1 MTRLT
6 AGAGAPLPMTA
17 EEHLLLNEVIERQF
31 GLSFSPAKRDF
42 LESRLRPRLLALHL
56 RRFIDYYLLLR
67 YDLESELEHLARQV
81 TNNET
86 YFFRE
91 VYQFEGLFGDAAM
104 AGLGVPGRRGAE
116 ATLRMVCAGCSSG
129 EEPYTLNLYARAAAA
144 RLPGLRWSI
153 DGFDIDVDRLRAAKQ
168 GVYGAG
174 SLRSAS
180 AEQRAEHFTDLGD
193 DRWELRRPYREGV
206 SFAYG
211 NILSPS
217 TFRRSHPYDVVFC
230 RNVLIYFSEAA
241 FHRAVT
247 NFAEVLRPGGLLFLG
262 HSESLI
268 GRSDRFETV
277 RLERCIAYR
286 RTERAGGGA

>member
-1 MTRLT
+1 
-6 AGAGAPLPMTA
+6 MTA

-31 GLSFSPAKRDF
+31 GLSFSAAKRDF

-56 RRFIDYYLLLR
+56 RRFIDYYLLLQ

-91 VYQFEGLFGDAAM
+91 VYQFEGLFGDSAIGASG
-104 AGLGVPGRRGAE
+104 ALARRGADT
-116 ATLRMVCAGCSSG
+116 TLRMVCAGCSSG
-129 EEPYTLNLYARAAAA
+129 EEPYTLNLYARGAAA
-144 RLPGLRWSI
+144 RIPGLRWSI
-153 DGFDIDVDRLRAAKQ
+153 DAFDIDVDRLRVARQAI
-168 GVYGAG
+168 YGGG
-174 SLRSAS
+174 SLRSAGE
-180 AEQRAEHFTDLGD
+180 EQRSTYFASHGE

-217 TFRRSHPYDVVFC
+217 TFPKSAPYDVVFC

-241 FHRAVT
+241 FHRAIG
-247 NFAEVLRPGGLLFLG
+247 NFAEILRPGGLLFLG

-277 RLERCIAYR
+277 RLDRCIAYR
-286 RTERAGGGA
+286 RRTGA

>member
-1 MTRLT
+1 MT

-31 GLSFSPAKRDF
+31 GLSFSAAKRDF
-42 LESRLRPRLLALHL
+42 LESRLRPRLMALHL
-56 RRFIDYYLLLR
+56 RRFIDYYLLLQ
-67 YDLESELEHLARQV
+67 YDLESELEQLARLV

-91 VYQFEGLFGDAAM
+91 VYQFEGLFGDGTGEQ
-104 AGLGVPGRRGAE
+104 AGLASLQRSAADPV
-116 ATLRMVCAGCSSG
+116 LRMLCAGCSSG
-129 EEPYTLNLYARAAAA
+129 EEPYTLNLYARRAAG
-144 RLPGLRWSI
+144 RQPGLRWTI
-153 DGFDIDVDRLRAAKQ
+153 DAFDIDVDRLRTAKQ
-168 GVYGAG
+168 ATYGGG

-180 AEQRAEHFTDLGD
+180 DEQRQAYFTQNQDE
-193 DRWELRRPYREGV
+193 RWELKRPFRESV

-217 TFRRSHPYDVVFC
+217 TFRKPYLYDVVFC

-241 FHRAVT
+241 FHRAIL
-247 NFAEVLRPGGLLFLG
+247 NFAEALRMGGLLFLG

-268 GRSDRFETV
+268 GRTDRFETM
-277 RLERCIAYR
+277 RLDRCIAYR
-286 RTERAGGGA
+286 KVRD